1 MPIVSAAMARKKAK
15 KNGGLE
21 APTSSCILLCDEVIV
36 THAQDKHV
44 LQGIIGVIGVPS
56 LPAVLGGYV
65 AYIRLSNV
73 YGSQKVTVQFEDAES
88 GATLF
93 AFDAEFPAQSDP
105 LGVYTLIVRIRP
117 FAVEKAGRY
126 LFSVIYGGLPIASTP
141 VMILQPPNQEK
152 PQ

>member
-1 MPIVSAAMARKKAK
+1 MPRRKSK
-15 KNGGLE
+15 KNGGVE
-21 APTSSCILLCDEVIV
+21 APTSSCILLCDDVIV

-44 LQGIIGVIGVPS
+44 LQGIIGVIGVRS

-73 YGSQKVTVQFEDAES
+73 YSSQKVTVQFEEADTGTA
-88 GATLF
+88 LF
-93 AFDAEFPAQSDP
+93 AFEAGFPAQSDP

-117 FAVEKAGRY
+117 FAVEKVGRY
-126 LFSVIYGGLPIASTP
+126 LFSVIYGGVAIASTP
-141 VMILQPPNQEK
+141 VMIVLPPTEEK